1 MKKAAAVFL
10 AILLCCICL
19 PAFAAIPSFI
29 NAFPK
34 NTDVPVYQPLFKKDP
49 VPFPTV
55 ELEVDEKS
63 GKRTYTISG
72 LTAWGVPKKAF
83 REYTYSGAY
92 GFLIPKGSPT
102 LDDQVRLTMS
112 GAAYKK
118 DGFNWKYIFGGIEQ
132 TGVYED
138 ATGCYALFLQTKTG
152 AIRIRLDGSRVVRSY
167 SIKSTNHYLIH
178 DGDGYLISASSNV
191 KEKKQ
196 TLYWELERV
205 HPRAHALKVTRLRVV
220 PVKKGQP
227 EVIWDGSQWLDDSWE
242 PAEAPVGIDPSKP
255 SFKLTGLPEETPAD
269 TQPGAIDFNLPEDGL
284 HDQWPLSAPLPAKPE
299 MTVAVMPD
307 GRISRTFAGLEAW
320 GLADEEWGVW
330 EYQTEDNSWLHT
342 QTTAEKTLTLIAP
355 EREFY
360 RISLN
365 ASGPA
370 RRLRME
376 LFDGQFRVVAWLG
389 SLYVARDYEGFA
401 EIMYSLPD
409 QITLHATYGDGQL
422 IAYRCERQGED
433 DFNCSLTFEYSAIT
447 KSFVP
452 TYVYLIVDG
461 SSYRWSR
468 YGGWMDQ
475 KRNTI
480 QQPPEGFD
488 PQWFEPLA
496 LIVP

>member
-1 MKKAAAVFL
+1 MKKTAAVFL
-10 AILLCCICL
+10 AMLLCCICL
-19 PAFAAIPSFI
+19 PAFAAIPSFL

-34 NTDVPVYQPLFKKDP
+34 NTDVAVYQPLFKKDP

-72 LTAWGVPKKAF
+72 LKAWGVPKKAF
-83 REYTYSGAY
+83 REWSGNV
-92 GFLIPKGSPT
+92 IPQGSPS
-102 LDDQVRLTMS
+102 LDDQVRVVISKQIYDM
-112 GAAYKK
+112 
-118 DGFNWKYIFGGIEQ
+118 DGFRWNYIFGGIEQ

-138 ATGCYALFLQTKTG
+138 DNGCYVLFLQTKTG
-152 AIRIRLDGSRVVRSY
+152 AIRIRLDGSRVDRSY

-205 HPRAHALKVTRLRVV
+205 HPRTRAIKVTRLRVV

-227 EVIWDGSQWLDDSWE
+227 EVTWDDGHWLDESRE
-242 PAEAPVGIDPSKP
+242 PTEAPAGIDPSKP

-269 TQPGAIDFNLPEDGL
+269 TQPGVIDFNLPEDGL
-284 HDQWPLSAPLPAKPE
+284 YDQWPLAAPLPVKPE
-299 MTVAVMPD
+299 MTVTVLPD
-307 GRISRTFAGLEAW
+307 GRISRTFTGLEAW

-330 EYQTEDNSWLHT
+330 EYQTEDDSWLHT

-360 RISLN
+360 YISLN

-370 RRLRME
+370 RRLMME

-409 QITLHATYGDGQL
+409 QITL
-422 IAYRCERQGED
+422 
-433 DFNCSLTFEYSAIT
+433 
-447 KSFVP
+447 
-452 TYVYLIVDG
+452 
-461 SSYRWSR
+461 
-468 YGGWMDQ
+468 
-475 KRNTI
+475 
-480 QQPPEGFD
+480 
-488 PQWFEPLA
+488 
-496 LIVP
+496 